1 MCTAKSGVLRRN
13 WISVADQMSHNLLTV
28 LICRE
33 SCGSLI
39 THGAIPPELVM
50 RISVVF
56 VAVIVITTP
65 APASAACMSI
75 GEARQHFGSV
85 HLYWHGLDHCW
96 DASPG
101 RRRDATKAEHH
112 AREQKRAGSER
123 PKWRDAR
130 SELVANNA
138 PAQADRDTN
147 DQPVATA
154 DTPPIRI
161 APVRRVSFFQDWS
174 ERWVDIE
181 QIVAAPPIK
190 ATSPPI
196 AAPASEQNTD
206 LRLVVRGLA
215 LFMFGFGL
223 VRPLSRL

>member
-1 MCTAKSGVLRRN
+1 MRLQGGVATPQKQN
-13 WISVADQMSHNLLTV
+13 TM
-28 LICRE
+28 RE
-33 SCGSLI
+33 S
-39 THGAIPPELVM
+39 
-50 RISVVF
+50 
-56 VAVIVITTP
+56 
-65 APASAACMSI
+65 
-75 GEARQHFGSV
+75 
-85 HLYWHGLDHCW
+85 
-96 DASPG
+96 
-101 RRRDATKAEHH
+101 K
-112 AREQKRAGSER
+112 KRAGSER

-138 PAQADRDTN
+138 PAQAEPRDTN

-161 APVRRVSFFQDWS
+161 APVRRVSVFQDWS

-206 LRLVVRGLA
+206 LGLVVRGLA
-215 LFMFGFGL
+215 LFMFGFGIGTDL
-223 VRPLSRL
+223 CHAYDALQMLIRPVPPQRTARPILSVSLSLLTLTRIRIRCELTATSSELNCSGPLRYRRLSLSAGAG